1 MDLDGRRDA
10 KHPLDRDQENCD
22 IAILKSHFHGSHARR
37 RCTRFAQG
45 TTYSVCKQ
53 DYYHGRVPSYL
64 DEESLKFER
73 IIHHFLKFDVDTG
86 RTYSTKR
93 HSERGVKKETR
104 ETSVESGV
112 TENTG
117 HRVVDVY

>member
-1 MDLDGRRDA
+1 MLADGVRVSLKGRLTPYA
-10 KHPLDRDQENCD
+10 SRT
-22 IAILKSHFHGSHARR
+22 AITS
-37 RCTRFAQG
+37 
-45 TTYSVCKQ
+45 
-53 DYYHGRVPSYL
+53 RVPSNL

-104 ETSVESGV
+104 ETSVESGMV

-117 HRVVDVY
+117 HRVDVY